1 METDKLRVEGQRPSG
16 PRPGVRLPAIVEA
29 STDPLAAFKS
39 ATGVGDGDGRLLSAD
54 CARLRV
60 GASGV
65 GRIRPTVGDGH
76 RLAEV
81 VGGPEED
88 VVAVLYL
95 EVTSLLRGLR
105 GMPLFFSE
113 SAKGARP
120 FSSNFF
126 CCCCCCC

>member
-16 PRPGVRLPAIVEA
+16 PRPGVRLPA
-29 STDPLAAFKS
+29 STDPLATFES

-60 GASGV
+60 TASGV
-65 GRIRPTVGDGH
+65 GSIRPTVGDGH

-95 EVTSLLRGLR
+95 DVTSLLRGLR

-120 FSSNFF
+120 FSSTFF
-126 CCCCCCC
+126 CCCC